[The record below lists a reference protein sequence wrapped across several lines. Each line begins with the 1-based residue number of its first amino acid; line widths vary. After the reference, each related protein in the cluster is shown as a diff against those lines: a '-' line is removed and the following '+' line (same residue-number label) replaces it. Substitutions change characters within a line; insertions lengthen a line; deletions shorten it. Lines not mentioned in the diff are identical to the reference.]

1 MRTSARTRGGA
12 HLEHL
17 ECRNGCNKK
26 VLQYCIGCLDSL
38 VGSLLSLEEH
48 LVVETPYEVPA
59 PVPILSDLS
68 DGFTAYSY
76 GHISVRCSL
85 APTHRRWR
93 KMLRRGLMQ

>member
-59 PVPILSDLS
+59 PVPILSDLQYLTVS
-68 DGFTAYSY
+68 PHTLMAIFLFVARSHPPTVDG
-76 GHISVRCSL
+76 GRCCVE
-85 APTHRRWR
+85 
-93 KMLRRGLMQ
+93 G